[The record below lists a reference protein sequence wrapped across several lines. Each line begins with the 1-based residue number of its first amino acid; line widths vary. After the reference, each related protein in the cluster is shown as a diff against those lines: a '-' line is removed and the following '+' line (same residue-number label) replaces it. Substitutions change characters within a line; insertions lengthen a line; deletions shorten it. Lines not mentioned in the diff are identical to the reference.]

1 MSYTVDRI
9 KIATSALTNTIYI
22 GRVNAKET
30 LWLEKRDCTDEAL
43 CAVRDHL
50 TGMIPEGKNTFGY
63 EWDRKDGMI
72 VELRLTVRS
81 DNNCGARMDGG
92 KE

>member
-1 MSYTVDRI
+1 MSFLIDRI
-9 KIATSALTNTIYI
+9 KISTSELTNTIYI

-50 TGMIPEGKNTFGY
+50 AGLIPEGKKTFGY
-63 EWDRKDGMI
+63 EWDRKDGKI
-72 VELRLTVRS
+72 VELRVSVR
-81 DNNCGARMDGG
+81 DDV
-92 KE
+92 